1 MNHRI
6 VSDNTHDLN
15 GITKI
20 IVLINGIALSYSIPK
35 TKKII
40 LSEKTKT
47 KKEKINDKNN
57 NIADMLRIVFLCGV
71 YCFCYH

>member
-15 GITKI
+15 GITQI

-47 KKEKINDKNN
+47 EKEKEGVDAPSASRKKA
-57 NIADMLRIVFLCGV
+57 ADNQL
-71 YCFCYH
+71 